1 MLRPL
6 SSLCALCAMAAL
18 PLFAS
23 PVKVILDTDMI
34 TDFDDVGALACLH
47 ALADAGECEILAT
60 VSCTRGNA
68 STAAIGVINGY
79 YGRADLPI
87 GCAKEIGVM
96 GAYAGAKEKVDPNSP
111 LGEKGPGDGG
121 HYKYR
126 KLALD
131 YPQWVKYLDSDTAPD
146 ANLVYRKALASAP
159 DKSVVI
165 CTIGFLTNMRRL
177 IETQPDDIS
186 PLSGRELVAKKVIK
200 WVAMAC
206 RYPKGK
212 EYNSQYD
219 GQSSRIAF
227 ENWPTPIVFSDW
239 QYGGDLYAGR
249 VIAEMEGPRNPV
261 KDVFAGNIPSREEVR
276 KDPGKWRD
284 WCFGMGGRA
293 AWDETA
299 VLAAVRGEESYF
311 NVHRGTYRMIGDTG
325 ENVWIPDE
333 ENGPHLRITEA
344 VNKLE
349 VGKVIDE
356 LICRPPKARQ

>member
-1 MLRPL
+1 M
-6 SSLCALCAMAAL
+6 
-18 PLFAS
+18 
-23 PVKVILDTDMI
+23 
-34 TDFDDVGALACLH
+34 
-47 ALADAGECEILAT
+47 
-60 VSCTRGNA
+60 
-68 STAAIGVINGY
+68 
-79 YGRADLPI
+79 
-87 GCAKEIGVM
+87 
-96 GAYAGAKEKVDPNSP
+96 
-111 LGEKGPGDGG
+111 
-121 HYKYR
+121 
-126 KLALD
+126 
-131 YPQWVKYLDSDTAPD
+131 KYLDSDTAPD
-146 ANLVYRKALASAP
+146 ANVIYRKALAGAP

-165 CTIGFLTNMRRL
+165 CSIGFLTNLRRL
-177 IETQPDDIS
+177 IETQPDEIS
-186 PLSGRELVAKKVIK
+186 PLTGRELVEKKVIK

-249 VIAEMEGPRNPV
+249 SIAEMEGPRNPV
-261 KDVFAGNIPSREEVR
+261 KDVFAGNIPTREEVR

-299 VLAAVRGEESYF
+299 VLAAVRGEEAYF
-311 NVHRGTYRMIGDTG
+311 NVHRGTYKMIGDTG

-333 ENGPHLRITEA
+333 ENGPHIRITEK

-349 VGKVIDE
+349 VGKIIDE
-356 LICRPPKARQ
+356 LICRPPKRK